1 MHQALHPQAFLL
13 ELVGRW
19 AKCKAPTAPLPS
31 PEAHAWCACWACS
44 VDCTWGNLWQAP
56 CHLWCTQ
63 WPQHWSNK
71 ICTTTICTFAT
82 CHFGCGCRTCTSP
95 LGHPNVSS
103 GGNASTPLGDQGV
116 EACALVANLCTS
128 KVCRGTCTCCTN
140 GLASCHGC
148 SCSRGGLLC

>member
-44 VDCTWGNLWQAP
+44 VDCTRGNLWQAP
-56 CHLWCTQ
+56 CHLWCPQ

-71 ICTTTICTFAT
+71 ICTTTICTAAA
-82 CHFGCGCRTCTSP
+82 CCFGCWWGTCTSP
-95 LGHPNVSS
+95 MVCPNASND
-103 GGNASTPLGDQGV
+103 GNASTLLAGQGV
-116 EACALVANLCTS
+116 APGALVSNLCNA
-128 KVCRGTCTCCTN
+128 KIWWDTCTCHTDAQ
-140 GLASCHGC
+140 ASCHGC
-148 SCSRGGLLC
+148 SCGRGGLPC